1 MRLILGGARSGKS
14 SFAEQLAKDL
24 RVDLKTNVA
33 YIATSIAF
41 DDGMK
46 DRIKKHRESRPA
58 DWYTIEQYKNF
69 KEIEKR
75 EEFTNSNV
83 ILLDCMTL
91 MVSNLLLEYQGDFD
105 KITTDEIDQLE
116 KYIIEQ
122 VDELLSVCNIEEK
135 EFIVVSNEV
144 GLGLVPS
151 YKLGSIFRDIAG
163 RINQRLAKEA
173 KEVYLLT
180 AGIPLK
186 LK

>member
-24 RVDLKTNVA
+24 RADLKTNVA

-69 KEIEKR
+69 KEIENR
-75 EEFTNSNV
+75 EEFINSNV

-91 MVSNLLLEYQGDFD
+91 MISNLLLEYQGDFD
-105 KITTDEIDQLE
+105 KITPNEIDQLE

-122 VDELLSVCNIEEK
+122 VDELLAVCNIEDK